1 MHDSEGLVSY
11 RFKPFWFAQVLYLGT
26 SRVQVLVGRKPR
38 CDVMEI
44 MFLIIGSLPISSY
57 FGFSD
62 ILENG
67 FSKKLLVH
75 LVHLGRGSSM
85 NKLSEVRLFQDVQ
98 RCMGICP
105 AAIATKSPGTG
116 LVLSWKVERW
126 CHTLMGLFQSADTF
140 WSVNLCSKLATNY

>member
-11 RFKPFWFAQVLYLGT
+11 RCKPFWFTQVLYLGT

-44 MFLIIGSLPISSY
+44 MFLIIRSLPISSY
-57 FGFSD
+57 FGFSG

-75 LVHLGRGSSM
+75 LVHPRVG
-85 NKLSEVRLFQDVQ
+85 KLHEQ
-98 RCMGICP
+98 I
-105 AAIATKSPGTG
+105 I
-116 LVLSWKVERW
+116 
-126 CHTLMGLFQSADTF
+126 
-140 WSVNLCSKLATNY
+140 